1 LKPAGKVPGAGPTP
15 RPTPAAGA
23 ASLPGARAPRA
34 RSVVW
39 AFLRR
44 DATVVRRELAFFLM
58 RTAMQPLMVTV
69 VFGFLLP
76 RMGFVNRAYTSAL
89 LPGVLA
95 VSLAL
100 AAVQSVALPM
110 VADFGYTREI
120 EDRLL
125 APVPNWMVALA
136 KVLSGAFQAVI
147 AALFVLPLA
156 RLIMGPIPDLS
167 VAHIGWVFL
176 VILFGATAFSVMGLY
191 LGSVI
196 EGTQIGLLFGIVV
209 APMIF
214 FGCAYYP
221 WRGLDAVPV
230 MKYAVLLNPL
240 TYISEGL
247 RAVLIPGQPHMPL
260 PVVLGALALL
270 TVLFWR
276 LGLRSFMKRA
286 LG

>member
-1 LKPAGKVPGAGPTP
+1 
-15 RPTPAAGA
+15 
-23 ASLPGARAPRA
+23 
-34 RSVVW
+34 VVW

-176 VILFGATAFSVMGLY
+176 VILFGYT
-191 LGSVI
+191 LGGFGAGRLVPQAALSN
-196 EGTQIGLLFGIVV
+196 GLLAGVGAFVLWLPVRIVIWLV
-209 APMIF
+209 RDEN
-214 FGCAYYP
+214 
-221 WRGLDAVPV
+221 RGLFTGHSPA
-230 MKYAVLLNPL
+230 
-240 TYISEGL
+240 L
-247 RAVLIPGQPHMPL
+247 RPGQIFGHLVIAAALGMFGGF
-260 PVVLGALALL
+260 LGA
-270 TVLFWR
+270 
-276 LGLRSFMKRA
+276 RSINRA
-286 LG
+286 ANR